1 MTRRI
6 PTLLLI
12 AAALT
17 TLSACETPSVG
28 PQRGMSVSDLEAPSQ
43 QQQADDGPLFMKWLT
58 RPPSGVNGML
68 GV

>member
-1 MTRRI
+1 MI
-6 PTLLLI
+6 I

-28 PQRGMSVSDLEAPSQ
+28 PQRGAVITAEEAPSQ
-43 QQQADDGPLFMKWLT
+43 QESETGLVFMKWLT